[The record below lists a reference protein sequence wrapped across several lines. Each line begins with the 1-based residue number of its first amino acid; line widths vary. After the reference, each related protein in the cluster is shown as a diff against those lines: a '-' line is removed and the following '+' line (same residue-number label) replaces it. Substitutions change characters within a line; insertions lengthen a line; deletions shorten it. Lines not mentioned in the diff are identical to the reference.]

1 MPAPIADPVQSGPVQ
16 TGSTQRDPQP
26 LGEQMQA
33 LMARV
38 RALPSEPKLR
48 IHLAQLALVLG
59 QWERALTQLQ
69 AVAMIDAA
77 ALPFAQTYR
86 EAIRCER
93 LRERVFAGQL
103 APPSLGQPPH
113 WFALLAQALAQRAA
127 GQHAAADALQAE
139 AFDAAETTGFAIDGQ
154 PVDWLADGDSRLGP
168 ICELVLGG
176 NYYWIP
182 FGDIQSLEIE
192 PPADLRDLVWIPAR
206 LTLRNG
212 GQHPVLIP
220 SRYPGSA
227 ESGDDGLA
235 LSRLTRWDALSDSA
249 WAGLGQ
255 RMWVSDRGEH
265 PLLEIREL
273 RRIDPAAAD
282 HVDADRH
289 G

>member
-1 MPAPIADPVQSGPVQ
+1 MPAHIADPVH
-16 TGSTQRDPQP
+16 TGSADRDPQS

-38 RALPSEPKLR
+38 RTQPSEPKLR
-48 IHLAQLALVLG
+48 IHLAQLAMLLG

-69 AVAMIDAA
+69 AAAMTDAS

-93 LRERVFAGQL
+93 LRERVFAGEL
-103 APPSLGQPPH
+103 APPALGEPPH

-139 AFDAAETTGFAIDGQ
+139 AYDAAPATAFELDGQ
-154 PVDWLADGDSRLGP
+154 AVAWLADGDSRLGP
-168 ICELVLGG
+168 VCELLLGG

-182 FGDIQSLEIE
+182 FDDVDTLEVE
-192 PPADLRDLVWIPAR
+192 APTDLRDLVWIPAR

-235 LSRLTRWDALSDSA
+235 LSRLTRWDALSESA

-265 PLLEIREL
+265 PLLDIREL
-273 RRIDPAAAD
+273 RRIDPAATE